1 MNILLADVSSERAVE
16 QPAMDHIPSSTTR
29 RASELA
35 TLSRLLHACDS
46 GLSICSISGPGGVGK
61 TYLVEEALS
70 AERPRELGYI
80 HLFADASNAQTRGDF
95 FGLVEGQ
102 LAARGLP
109 PPARP
114 DRDYFPRTRK
124 VADAHRDL
132 VEKATAEL
140 RARDGA
146 PSEVREAA
154 VALLRA
160 GHLLNETIPKS
171 RKYLDVASR
180 SRDEDNTLS
189 VLDDAWDAVG
199 TLKALG
205 TSATLP
211 GPISK
216 ALGQNLRRRVRRDLF
231 NVTAD
236 AFMKDLASLI
246 DAGSD
251 GRRRRFRKEN
261 PTRKGI
267 TGAYRLL
274 VVLDDYETL
283 APLLGDFLLGS
294 LLPRLASAPFPT
306 LLIVGCRDDLEAT
319 HPGWGQNAKK
329 WLREKIHLAP
339 FDEETAFGLM
349 AEAGIAR
356 ERWTRIYDAT
366 YGLPFLL
373 TLAIEEATAPDAE
386 SALFSKKF
394 FDRTT
399 RWMTPKEQAWF
410 ATVCYLD
417 KIDEDTLRIFFPKEE
432 VPFVQDWFEREAS
445 IRDPASPSFQM
456 RPLVREKALR
466 YLETRSPSRHR
477 EMLRKAK
484 ELDQRPGSNGAG

>member
-1 MNILLADVSSERAVE
+1 
-16 QPAMDHIPSSTTR
+16 MDHIPSSTTR
-29 RASELA
+29 RASEVA

-61 TYLVEEALS
+61 TYLVEEVLS
-70 AERPRELGYI
+70 SERPRELGYI
-80 HLFADASNAQTRGDF
+80 HLFADASNPQTRGDF

-102 LAARGLP
+102 LATRGLP
-109 PPARP
+109 PPAQP
-114 DRDYFPRTRK
+114 DRDYFPHTRK

-132 VEKATAEL
+132 VEKATVEL
-140 RARDGA
+140 RTREGA
-146 PSEVREAA
+146 PSEVKEAA

-160 GHLLNETIPKS
+160 GHLLNEAFPKS
-171 RKYLDVASR
+171 RDYLNVTR
-180 SRDEDNTLS
+180 LGRDEQNTLS
-189 VLDDAWDAVG
+189 VLDEAWDTVG

-211 GPISK
+211 GPIGK
-216 ALGQNLRRRVRRDLF
+216 VLGQNLGRRVRRDLF

-236 AFMKDLASLI
+236 AFINDLASMI
-246 DAGSD
+246 DTGGD
-251 GRRRRFRKEN
+251 GRRRRLRREN

-306 LLIVGCRDDLEAT
+306 LLVIGCRDDLEAT
-319 HPGWGQNAKK
+319 HPGWGQHAKK

-356 ERWTRIYDAT
+356 ERWTKIYDAT
-366 YGLPFLL
+366 RGFPFLL
-373 TLAIEEATAPDAE
+373 TLEIEEATAHDSE
-386 SALFSKKF
+386 SALFAKKF

-399 RWMTPKEQAWF
+399 RWMTPKEQEWF
-410 ATVCYLD
+410 VTVCYLD
-417 KIDEDTLRIFFPKEE
+417 KIDEDTLRIFFPKDE

-484 ELDQRPGSNGAG
+484 EPDQHHGSNGAG